1 MARWCPTPPS
11 GVSTQRRSVK
21 ARATGSLW
29 IMPTRAPA
37 PSRRPDGGTRGRG
50 PAAGGR
56 SARDGG
62 RSGGARPA
70 RTKATARRG
79 GAHPMRR
86 RVAGRGAPGALNR
99 VLRALWR
106 AVVGLWSVLAR
117 GFGRGARDLDPAHHR
132 DGLGL
137 TFLAAALVVAVGVWF
152 SAGGPLG
159 AAVSALVHGAV
170 GITAALVPLPLAWL
184 GVRLLRHPD
193 RFDPGIGGRLLIGW
207 TAFALGALGLVH
219 LAAGNPVP
227 PDGATAMRH
236 AGGLLGFFAAS
247 PLTSALSRY
256 VAAPLLLLLAGF
268 GLLVVTATPVHAVP
282 AAGRALVHRL
292 TRRGSA
298 KPDGAGGADEAS
310 AEPPGLDPGP
320 PLPPLRRRP
329 ARRRQGL
336 AAESQPDD
344 QPDTA
349 ARTVEP
355 IPDEPPAPA
364 PPTPREASPS
374 GPSHAE
380 QMVLGGGTEGD
391 YRLPPPDLLAAGTPP
406 KARSRANDNV
416 IEALTEVLG
425 QFGVDAA
432 VTGFSRGP
440 PVTRY

>member
-11 GVSTQRRSVK
+11 GVSTQRRSAK

-56 SARDGG
+56 SARAGG

-117 GFGRGARDLDPAHHR
+117 GIGRGVRAFGRGARDLDPAHHR

-193 RFDPGIGGRLLIGW
+193 RFDPGIGGQLLIGW
-207 TAFALGALGLVH
+207 TAVALGALGLVH

-227 PDGATAMRH
+227 PDGAPAMRH
-236 AGGLLGFFAAS
+236 AGGL
-247 PLTSALSRY
+247 
-256 VAAPLLLLLAGF
+256 
-268 GLLVVTATPVHAVP
+268 
-282 AAGRALVHRL
+282 
-292 TRRGSA
+292 
-298 KPDGAGGADEAS
+298 
-310 AEPPGLDPGP
+310 
-320 PLPPLRRRP
+320 LPPLRRRP

-380 QMVLGGGTEGD
+380 QMVLGGTEGD
-391 YRLPPPDLLAAGTPP
+391 YRLPPST
-406 KARSRANDNV
+406 
-416 IEALTEVLG
+416 I
-425 QFGVDAA
+425 
-432 VTGFSRGP
+432 
-440 PVTRY
+440 